1 MQHNG
6 IFNTNSSN
14 YLGFRC
20 LTCYRVTSF
29 NSFGIGEG
37 VKIDKSVLINYRVTI
52 SALLQGKG
60 YPINIDW
67 DDLEGKT
74 MQDDAIIQAAIV
86 IDDALKEAL

>member
-1 MQHNG
+1 M
-6 IFNTNSSN
+6 
-14 YLGFRC
+14 
-20 LTCYRVTSF
+20 
-29 NSFGIGEG
+29 
-37 VKIDKSVLINYRVTI
+37 KIDKSVLINYRVTI